1 MTVKYKYDVIR
12 VGTCQMPSLE
22 CFHMDIS
29 GGWEDTMFSFSVI
42 RGDNKTILIN
52 SGLEDDFTELNDF
65 FTSWHKNVAI
75 KNPVKTLDALAKMG
89 IKPEDIDA
97 VLITPLTA
105 YTVGTLNCFP
115 KADYYFGR
123 KGWIDFWAGEKDQP
137 RNIPSVF
144 MPSDIRKHLA
154 VNLEGRVK
162 LLEDEHGEVFP
173 GIRSWFAGGH
183 HRSSMAYL
191 VNTEKGVVALTDGV
205 FKYAN
210 FEKNIALGI
219 AENIKENLTTFR
231 RLREE
236 ADIIIPPYDPDVLKR
251 FPGGKIA

>member
-1 MTVKYKYDVIR
+1 MTVKYKYDVVC

-52 SGLEDDFTELNDF
+52 SGLEDDPSDLNNF
-65 FTSWHKNVAI
+65 FASWHKNVVI
-75 KNPVKTLDALAKMG
+75 KNPVKTIDALAKMN

-97 VLITPLTA
+97 ILVTPLTA
-105 YTVGTLNCFP
+105 YTVGSLHHFP
-115 KADYYFGR
+115 KADYYFGK

-137 RNIPSVF
+137 RNVPFVF
-144 MPSDIRKHLA
+144 MPDNIRKYLA
-154 VNLEGRVK
+154 LNLEGRVK

-173 GIRSWFAGGH
+173 GIRAWFAGGH

-191 VNTEKGVVALTDGV
+191 VDTEKGVVALTDGV

-210 FEKNIALGI
+210 FEKNIPLGI
-219 AENIKENLTTFR
+219 AENIKENITTFR
-231 RLREE
+231 RLKDE
-236 ADIIIPPYDPDVLKR
+236 ADIVIPPYDTEVLKR